1 MENPF
6 DTLNERLAKIER
18 LISNINQQ
26 QPSIESPLRNTDSDL
41 IDVNVAAELTGY
53 EKSYLYEL
61 KHKKKIPYIQRGKR
75 GAVRFSRKALI
86 AWMESGQPDIQKELM
101 KNLFPNPSIKSQ

>member
-6 DTLNERLAKIER
+6 EAINERLSKIER
-18 LISNINQQ
+18 LITNINQQ
-26 QPSIESPLRNTDSDL
+26 KPTIESLKRDADPDL
-41 IDVNVAAELTGY
+41 VDVTVAAEITGY

-86 AWMESGQPDIQKELM
+86 AWMESGQPDIQKEVIKRL
-101 KNLFPNPSIKSQ
+101 LTNPST